1 MKDSPYKGKK
11 LEFNEI
17 WHLMQVLK
25 FYYDDIMLL
34 TAKDIAEILRLE
46 FGCVLQEAIISH
58 LANLFICFL
67 KVKETNKFKST

>member
-34 TAKDIAEILRLE
+34 TSKDIAEILRLE
-46 FGCVLQEAIISH
+46 FGCVLQENDVSLNLL
-58 LANLFICFL
+58 LAHRRDSDGNLKCY
-67 KVKETNKFKST
+67 E

>member
-46 FGCVLQEAIISH
+46 FGCVLQENDVSLNLL
-58 LANLFICFL
+58 LAHRRDSDVNL
-67 KVKETNKFKST
+67 

>member
-34 TAKDIAEILRLE
+34 AAKEIAEILRLE
-46 FGCVLQEAIISH
+46 FGCVLQENDVSLNLL
-58 LANLFICFL
+58 LAHRRDSDGNLKCY
-67 KVKETNKFKST
+67 E

>member
-46 FGCVLQEAIISH
+46 FGCVLQENDVSLNLL
-58 LANLFICFL
+58 LAQRRDSDGNLKCY
-67 KVKETNKFKST
+67 E